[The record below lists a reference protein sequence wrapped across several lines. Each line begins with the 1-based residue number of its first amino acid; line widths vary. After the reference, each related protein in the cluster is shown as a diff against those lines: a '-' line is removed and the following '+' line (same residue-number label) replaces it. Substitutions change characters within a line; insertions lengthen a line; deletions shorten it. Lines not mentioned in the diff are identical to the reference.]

1 MKKRRKVEL
10 LAPAGGPEQLRAAVE
25 NGADAVYLG
34 GSKFNARMHAANFD
48 EEGIRKAVQ
57 YAHPRGVKLY
67 AAVNT
72 LLFDEEMTEALAYC
86 ADLYEAGI
94 DALIVQD
101 FGLARLVKK
110 HIPDLPLHLST
121 QGTVYNLSGALAAAR
136 LGFCRVV
143 PARELS
149 LDAISDIAQNSGL
162 EVEVFCHGALCM
174 CYSGQCQLSRSLGGR
189 SANRGACAQPCRL
202 AYTDAEGNTGHFLS
216 PKDLCTIE
224 QLPALLKAGVSSLK
238 IEGRMKS
245 PEYTAIVTGLYR
257 KYLDR
262 WESGASGAVD
272 PEDMKALQQVFSRSG
287 FTQGYLFG
295 APKEPFRSL
304 RLPGHAGIEIGR
316 VQRRG
321 PYETVDV
328 RVQEAIC
335 LGDRIEI
342 FAGDRQRSQKAG
354 TADAAVRR
362 GGNLV
367 TYVKELK
374 NGLLR
379 IGDIKGEVK
388 AGDRIFR
395 TVDAA
400 QMEAARRSYARGS
413 RKLPVSMTLHAHL
426 GSVPRLQAAAG
437 SAVHGTRECKAEGS
451 TLVEPAA
458 HQPAEEARVAAQLQ
472 KTGDTPFRAERLR
485 IFMDEGIYLPASAVN
500 ALRRD
505 VLTRLEEQLAEGR
518 LRPQVPAV
526 VDSLPA
532 HLPALPCDA
541 LRLPPVT
548 YGALDQKLKE
558 LRRHDALPAHVCV
571 ENLGWISECKEQG
584 CQVYGGAGL
593 NVTNE
598 QARQALADLGV
609 IVTAL
614 SRECMA
620 SPDLLM
626 VTEYPLKEGIL
637 TDGKGRRF
645 LVRRSAAGDKTEIR
659 RG

>member
-216 PKDLCTIE
+216 PKDLCTLE

-342 FAGDRQRSQKAG
+342 FADDRQRSQKAG
-354 TADAAVRR
+354 AAVRR

-374 NGLLR
+374 NGILR
-379 IGDIKGEVK
+379 IGDIKGELK
-388 AGDRIFR
+388 AGDRVFR

-413 RKLPVSMTLHAHL
+413 RNLPVSMTLHAHL
-426 GSVPRLQAAAG
+426 GSVPRLQAAVDGALH
-437 SAVHGTRECKAEGS
+437 STRECTAEGS
-451 TLVEPAA
+451 TPVEPAA
-458 HQPAEEARVAAQLQ
+458 HQPAEVARVAAQLQ

-526 VDSLPA
+526 ADSLPA

-558 LRRHDALPAHVCV
+558 LRRHDDLPAHVCV
-571 ENLGWISECKEQG
+571 ENLGWIIECKEQG

>member
-216 PKDLCTIE
+216 PKDLCTLE

-245 PEYTAIVTGLYR
+245 PEYTAIVTGFYR

-354 TADAAVRR
+354 AAVRR

-374 NGLLR
+374 NGILR
-379 IGDIKGEVK
+379 IGDIKGELK
-388 AGDRIFR
+388 AGDRVFR

-413 RKLPVSMTLHAHL
+413 RNLPVSMTLHAHL
-426 GSVPRLQAAAG
+426 GSVPRLQAAVGGALH
-437 SAVHGTRECKAEGS
+437 STRECTAEGS
-451 TLVEPAA
+451 TPVESAA
-458 HQPAEEARVAAQLQ
+458 HQPAEVARVAAQLQ

-485 IFMDEGIYLPASAVN
+485 IFMDEGIYLPTSAVN

-526 VDSLPA
+526 ADSLPA

-558 LRRHDALPAHVCV
+558 LRRHDDLPAHVCV
-571 ENLGWISECKEQG
+571 ENLGWIIECKERG
-584 CQVYGGAGL
+584 CQVYSGAGL

>member
-216 PKDLCTIE
+216 PKDLCTLE

-354 TADAAVRR
+354 AAVRR

-374 NGLLR
+374 NGILR
-379 IGDIKGEVK
+379 IGDIKGELK
-388 AGDRIFR
+388 AGDRVFR

-413 RKLPVSMTLHAHL
+413 RNLPVSMTLHAHL
-426 GSVPRLQAAAG
+426 GSVPRLQAAVG
-437 SAVHGTRECKAEGS
+437 GAVHSTRECTAEGS
-451 TLVEPAA
+451 TPVEPAA
-458 HQPAEEARVAAQLQ
+458 HQPAEVARVAAQLQ

-526 VDSLPA
+526 ADSLPA

-558 LRRHDALPAHVCV
+558 LRRHDDLPAHVCV
-571 ENLGWISECKEQG
+571 ENLGWIIECKERG
-584 CQVYGGAGL
+584 CQVYSGAGL

>member
-216 PKDLCTIE
+216 PKDLCTLE

-245 PEYTAIVTGLYR
+245 PEYTAIVTGFYR

-354 TADAAVRR
+354 AAVRR

-374 NGLLR
+374 NGILR
-379 IGDIKGEVK
+379 IGDIKGELK
-388 AGDRIFR
+388 AGDRVFR

-413 RKLPVSMTLHAHL
+413 RNLPVSMTLHAHL
-426 GSVPRLQAAAG
+426 GSVPRLQAAVGGALH
-437 SAVHGTRECKAEGS
+437 STRECTAEGS
-451 TLVEPAA
+451 TPVEPAA
-458 HQPAEEARVAAQLQ
+458 HQPAEVARVAAQLQ

-485 IFMDEGIYLPASAVN
+485 IFMDEGIYLPTSAVN

-526 VDSLPA
+526 ADSLPA

-558 LRRHDALPAHVCV
+558 LRRHDDLPAHVCV
-571 ENLGWISECKEQG
+571 ENLGWIIECKERG

>member
-216 PKDLCTIE
+216 PKDLCTLE

-354 TADAAVRR
+354 AAVRR

-374 NGLLR
+374 NGILR
-379 IGDIKGEVK
+379 IGDIKGELK
-388 AGDRIFR
+388 AGDRVFR

-413 RKLPVSMTLHAHL
+413 RNLPVSMTLHAHL
-426 GSVPRLQAAAG
+426 GSVPRLQAAVGGALH
-437 SAVHGTRECKAEGS
+437 STREC
-451 TLVEPAA
+451 TPVEPAA
-458 HQPAEEARVAAQLQ
+458 HQPAEVARVAAQLQ

-526 VDSLPA
+526 ADSLPA

-558 LRRHDALPAHVCV
+558 LRRHDDLPAHVCV
-571 ENLGWISECKEQG
+571 ENLGWIIECKERG